1 MALNYEKFKK
11 PILAVAPMAGVTDS
25 AFRQMCKSFGADLL
39 YTEMI
44 SADALYYDNEKTLEM
59 LKFDKSESPIICQLF
74 GSRLETFPKA
84 CKLVEKAGYDGI
96 DLNFGCPAKKIIKSG
111 SGVTLMKDLDHCHAI
126 IKTVIESTSLPV
138 SIKTRKS
145 IGDITILDFL
155 KKIND
160 LDVKMVMIHGR
171 SYEKPFTGEIDYEII
186 KEAKKIFPGIVLANG
201 GINTPEDAKKTLE
214 LTGADGL
221 GLARGLYGRPWL
233 FAEINNALNRVRTEQ
248 CSVPSSPSE
257 IKEIILKHAKLVGPL
272 GIIPFRKHLL
282 MYIKNWPNA
291 KSIRQQLT
299 QVETLEEIKNI
310 IK

>member
-1 MALNYEKFKK
+1 MYLDNLEK
-11 PILAVAPMAGVTDS
+11 PILALAPMAGVTDS
-25 AFRQMCKSFGADLL
+25 PFRQMCKSFGADLL

-44 SADALYYDNEKTLEM
+44 SADALHYDNEKTLEM
-59 LKFDKSESPIICQLF
+59 LKFNKSESPIICQLF

-84 CKLVEKAGYDGI
+84 CKLVEEAGYDGI

-145 IGDITILDFL
+145 IGDITVLDFI
-155 KKIND
+155 KKISD
-160 LDVKMVMIHGR
+160 LDVKMIMIHGR
-171 SYEKPFTGEIDYEII
+171 SYEKPFVGEIDYEII

-201 GINTPEDAKKTLE
+201 GINTPEDAQKTLE

-233 FAEINNALNRVRTEQ
+233 FE
-248 CSVPSSPSE
+248 E
-257 IKEIILKHAKLVGPL
+257 IKENKIIAKSPEEKTKIILNV
-272 GIIPFRKHLL
+272 F
-282 MYIKNWPNA
+282 IK
-291 KSIRQQLT
+291 SFF
-299 QVETLEEIKNI
+299 
-310 IK
+310 